1 MLMTDKMTDHVRQNI
16 AMLEGFLTEAVHE
29 FGKAQVLAKIDG
41 LKARVLTLKG
51 LTESEAAHAA
61 RLLTCLSALTVIS
74 EDVANLAQIETF
86 TDAEGTPQPISLINA
101 VSSARL
107 DGYSQAE
114 IEDTLR
120 GILASPV
127 FTAHPTEMRR
137 ASIVER
143 EYEITSLLAKY
154 ETTNRPTDR
163 KYLEEDLYRAV
174 ALLFNTRL
182 NRPER
187 ISVADEI
194 QNSLSVVRRSILP
207 ALTELYTQWGKEID
221 LEGPLPNILK
231 LGSWIGGDR
240 DGHPHV
246 DDTTLKYA
254 FEQQAK
260 LILGFYFERL
270 EKLDI
275 ELTLSQELGKV
286 SDALLELARKSA
298 DTNVHRVDEP
308 YRRAIT
314 YIRTRLAATSEAI
327 LNQPHALT
335 NPLIPAYETAE
346 AFVLDLKVIRDSLKA
361 FGGQRLI
368 GRTLKSMIQIARS
381 CGFHLLSLD
390 LRQNSSVHE
399 RVIAEL
405 FAQSSELLDYASL
418 SENERVSAL
427 VAELTNDRL
436 LRWPFARYSAETQR
450 ELKIID
456 AAAEVVRVFGPEAI
470 GSYIISMAKSVSD
483 ILEPLVLLK
492 QAGLVY
498 GGPSPHTM
506 IRTAPLF
513 ETIEDLEAAPEIMKR
528 WLGLPAMRSLLGRP
542 AIQEVMLGYSDS
554 NKDGGYTASRWSLH
568 KASSAI
574 KAVCVERGV
583 KLRLFHG
590 RGGSVGRGG
599 GPAFAAI
606 LAQPEGTVDGQIRVT
621 EQGEMIAR
629 KFGNAIT
636 AQKTL
641 DAFSAAVFLASLPS
655 REAVKGPSREKL
667 AQAKYGDLMEK
678 LSDASFKSYRE
689 LVYDDPHFL
698 AFFRSITPISEISD
712 LKIGSRPASRTRSGK
727 IEDLRAIPWVFSW
740 SQSRFVLPGWY
751 GFASAVKAVGADD
764 ATLIR
769 MAEEWEFFD
778 VFLANMEMA
787 LAKSDMDIAA
797 LYADLASDPVE
808 ARRIF
813 ARIRA
818 EFDETVALCLRI
830 RKSDT
835 LLPDQETLRA
845 SIDRSAPLLDTLN
858 HMQVEL
864 LRLRREGNT
873 HKLVELAM
881 QLTVNG
887 IASALRNTG

>member
-1 MLMTDKMTDHVRQNI
+1 MTDTTIDHVRQNI

-29 FGKAQVLAKIDG
+29 FGKVHVLSKIDG
-41 LKARVLTLKG
+41 LKSQVLTLKG
-51 LTESEAAHAA
+51 LSESEAAHAA

-74 EDVANLAQIETF
+74 EDVANLARIETF
-86 TDAEGTPQPISLINA
+86 EDAEGNPQPISLVNA
-101 VSSARL
+101 VTSARL
-107 DGYSQAE
+107 DGYTQAE

-154 ETTNRPTDR
+154 ETANRPIDR

-187 ISVADEI
+187 ISVADEV
-194 QNSLSVVRRSILP
+194 QNSLGVVKRSILP
-207 ALTELYTQWGKEID
+207 ALTELYTQWGKEIE

-254 FEQQAK
+254 FEQQSK
-260 LILGFYFERL
+260 LILSFYFEQL

-275 ELTLSQELGKV
+275 ELTLSQELAKV
-286 SDALLELARKSA
+286 SDGLLELARKSA

-308 YRRAIT
+308 YRRAIS
-314 YIRTRLAATSEAI
+314 YIRARLAATSESI
-327 LNQPHALT
+327 LNLPHTLT

-346 AFVLDLKVIRDSLKA
+346 AFVLDLKVIRDSLKD
-361 FGGQRLI
+361 FGGKRLV

-399 RVIAEL
+399 RVVAEL
-405 FAQSSELLDYASL
+405 FAQSSELLDYTSL

-574 KAVCVERGV
+574 KAVCTERGV

-606 LAQPEGTVDGQIRVT
+606 RAQPEGTVDGQIRVT

-655 REAVKGPSREKL
+655 REDVKGQSHEKL
-667 AQAKYGDLMEK
+667 AQAKYADLMEN
-678 LSDASFKSYRE
+678 LSEASFKAYRG

-712 LKIGSRPASRTRSGK
+712 LKIGSRPASRTKSGK

-751 GFASAVKAVGADD
+751 GFASAVKAVGTDD
-764 ATLIR
+764 DTLIR
-769 MAEEWEFFD
+769 MANEWEFFD

-787 LAKSDMDIAA
+787 LAKSDLKIAE
-797 LYADLASDPVE
+797 LYAGLASDPVE
-808 ARRIF
+808 AKRIF
-813 ARIRA
+813 ARIRD
-818 EFDETVALCLRI
+818 EYDETVALCLRI
-830 RKSDT
+830 RNSKT
-835 LLPDQETLRA
+835 LLPDQEALRA
-845 SIDRSAPLLDTLN
+845 SIERSAPLLDTLN